1 MEHSLGAVCVCVL
14 SNKQMIVFSQDVYSM
29 CFESLDF
36 HQAIT
41 ARNDD
46 FFQNDLFLS
55 GLLQKN
61 TKLMI

>member
-1 MEHSLGAVCVCVL
+1 MEHSLGAVGVCVL

-46 FFQNDLFLS
+46 FFF
-55 GLLQKN
+55 
-61 TKLMI
+61 